1 MVCCARRIVAATRSR
16 VTRSGTR
23 RSATWVV
30 TWMTLSSL
38 PIRSIAK
45 SLVPVSSARISVWPE
60 CWTPAA
66 ASASLLTGA
75 VTMPSISPAWQ
86 SRTPRSM

>member
-1 MVCCARRIVAATRSR
+1 M
-16 VTRSGTR
+16 
-23 RSATWVV
+23 V

-45 SLVPVSSARISVWPE
+45 SFVSVSRARISVCPE

-75 VTMPSISPAWQ
+75 VTMPSIAPAWQ
-86 SRTPRSM
+86 SRTPVSM